1 MKRTLKVVL
10 VYLAVIALGWLDQSR
25 GQENA
30 AEPTTSAGQVVPNT
44 AAVDQVVPGG
54 AGRVAA
60 AAGKE
65 PDWSPIVIPRGE
77 YREYIKSMPIEERPY
92 RPLHFYGNTIRRNHY
107 RGNPLPMP
115 RDLGKTAI
123 ELIRPR

>member
-44 AAVDQVVPGG
+44 AAVDQVVPVEQD
-54 AGRVAA
+54 ASRLQPA
-60 AAGKE
+60 K
-65 PDWSPIVIPRGE
+65 SPIGLR
-77 YREYIKSMPIEERPY
+77 S
-92 RPLHFYGNTIRRNHY
+92 
-107 RGNPLPMP
+107 
-115 RDLGKTAI
+115 
-123 ELIRPR
+123 